1 MSAST
6 YDELVVWGGVLAGLI
21 AVLAIVAYV
30 AARWLKHALRADT
43 AVEPFTIQNLRELRD
58 CGAIT
63 AEEYEKMRAALL
75 GRRSAKAAPP
85 QLPEPTPASPLPP
98 GAPSSGPTPPL
109 PTPPR
114 PSPPDPTAP
123 SPPPSDPIP
132 PSPAPPNPIPPGTPP
147 ASP

>member
-75 GRRSAKAAPP
+75 GAKAAPP